1 MTQPPAG
8 QPLPPYGQLP
18 PPHGAGGDHPPTLPP
33 AAPVKRVNAFAVTGI
48 VLGLLI
54 WPLGLLFSVIG
65 LVKSK
70 ARAGSGKV
78 LSIVGIVISLAGAAA
93 FIFTVVQVSRLRAG
107 DPGCIAAENEST
119 AMMDPFSADISAIIQ
134 YEGTAAERAA
144 VQRFIG
150 HAQALRSELTVAA
163 AKAQRQPVQVKIV
176 IMTGDLDTM
185 TSGLQAVL
193 RGDTSQIDP
202 VIVASTALTTE
213 TTSLLSLCPAA
224 AVLSVAGTP

>member
-1 MTQPPAG
+1 M
-8 QPLPPYGQLP
+8 
-18 PPHGAGGDHPPTLPP
+18 
-33 AAPVKRVNAFAVTGI
+33 
-48 VLGLLI
+48 
-54 WPLGLLFSVIG
+54 
-65 LVKSK
+65 
-70 ARAGSGKV
+70 
-78 LSIVGIVISLAGAAA
+78 ISLAGAAA

-213 TTSLLSLCPAA
+213 ATSLLSLCPAA